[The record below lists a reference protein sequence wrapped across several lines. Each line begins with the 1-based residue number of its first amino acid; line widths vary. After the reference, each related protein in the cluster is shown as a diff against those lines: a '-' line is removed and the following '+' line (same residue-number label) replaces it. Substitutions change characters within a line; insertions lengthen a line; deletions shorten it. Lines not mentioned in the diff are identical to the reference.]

1 MTKTTKSNRIDYS
14 KYEVDEVAE
23 TISDAIFFPLY
34 IGKVLGLTVLVA
46 SVLLFVY
53 AYFQNE
59 YILLVILLFLLL
71 FIVSLPSIILI
82 SGIRLINTIRDDL
95 NKVITITTETAI
107 HVYND
112 TRQLGAQRSEGA
124 PVSTSFKDV
133 FRGVGLF
140 VIKPTLK
147 KVLEKRIKFFALPFT
162 FITDLIFSRLV
173 KVKANEIEEM
183 IEQEDLQEAPK
194 LEEHKIMKGISKT
207 TSITSSVLKTPF
219 IVALVIYGLINI
231 LLIKVLTLI
240 F

>member
-1 MTKTTKSNRIDYS
+1 MSKNNRIDYS

-34 IGKVLGLTVLVA
+34 IGRIVGLTVLIA
-46 SVLLFVY
+46 SVVLFVY

-59 YILLVILLFLLL
+59 YILLVILLFLL
-71 FIVSLPSIILI
+71 FFVVSLPTIVLVSA
-82 SGIRLINTIRDDL
+82 IRLINRIRDDL
-95 NKVITITTETAI
+95 NKVILITTETAI

-112 TRQLGAQRSEGA
+112 TRQLGTQQSEGI

-133 FRGVGLF
+133 FRGVALF
-140 VIKPTLK
+140 VIKPSLK

-162 FITDLIFSRLV
+162 FITDLVFSRLI
-173 KVKANEIEEM
+173 KVKASEIEEV
-183 IEQEDLQEAPK
+183 IEQEDIQEGTT

-207 TSITSSVLKTPF
+207 TSVTSSVLKTPF
-219 IVALVIYGLINI
+219 VIALVLYGIVNI
-231 LLIKVLTLI
+231 LLIKLLVWI

>member
-1 MTKTTKSNRIDYS
+1 MQKNNRIDYS

-34 IGKVLGLTVLVA
+34 IGRILGLTVLIA
-46 SVLLFVY
+46 SVILFVY

-71 FIVSLPSIILI
+71 FVVSLPTIILI
-82 SGIRLINTIRDDL
+82 SAIRLINRIRDDL
-95 NKVITITTETAI
+95 NKVILITTETAI

-112 TRQLGAQRSEGA
+112 TRQLGTQRSEGVS
-124 PVSTSFKDV
+124 VSTSFKDV
-133 FRGVGLF
+133 FRGVALF
-140 VIKPTLK
+140 VIKPSLK

-162 FITDLIFSRLV
+162 FITDLVFSRLV
-173 KVKANEIEEM
+173 KVKATEIEAV
-183 IEQEDLQEAPK
+183 IAQEDIEEGAAI
-194 LEEHKIMKGISKT
+194 EEHKIMKGISKT

-219 IVALVIYGLINI
+219 VIALVLYGIINI
-231 LLIKVLTLI
+231 LLIKLLILI

>member
-1 MTKTTKSNRIDYS
+1 MQKNNRIDYS

-34 IGKVLGLTVLVA
+34 IGRILGLTVLIA
-46 SVLLFVY
+46 SVILFVY

-71 FIVSLPSIILI
+71 FVVSLPTIILI
-82 SGIRLINTIRDDL
+82 SAIRLINRIRDDL
-95 NKVITITTETAI
+95 NKVILITTETAI

-112 TRQLGAQRSEGA
+112 TRQLGTQRSEGV

-133 FRGVGLF
+133 FRGVALF
-140 VIKPTLK
+140 VIKPSLK

-162 FITDLIFSRLV
+162 FITDLVFSRLV
-173 KVKANEIEEM
+173 KVKATEIEAV
-183 IEQEDLQEAPK
+183 IAQEDIEEGAAI
-194 LEEHKIMKGISKT
+194 EEHKIMKGISKT

-219 IVALVIYGLINI
+219 VIALVLYGIINI
-231 LLIKVLTLI
+231 LLIKLLILI

>member
-1 MTKTTKSNRIDYS
+1 MSETTKSNRIDYS

-34 IGKVLGLTVLVA
+34 IGKVLGLTVLIA

-59 YILLVILLFLLL
+59 YILLVILLFLLC

-82 SGIRLINTIRDDL
+82 SAIRLINTIRDDL
-95 NKVITITTETAI
+95 NKVILIAAETAV
-107 HVYND
+107 HAYND
-112 TRQLGAQRSEGA
+112 TRQLGTQRSEGE
-124 PVSTSFKDV
+124 PISTSFKDV
-133 FRGVGLF
+133 FRGVALF

-147 KVLEKRIKFFALPFT
+147 KVLEKRIKFFAFPFL
-162 FITDLIFSRLV
+162 FVVDKIFSRLV
-173 KVKANEIEEM
+173 KVKELEIEK
-183 IEQEDLQEAPK
+183 A
-194 LEEHKIMKGISKT
+194 LESEEIGDEELLDGNKIMKGISKT

-219 IVALVIYGLINI
+219 IIALVIYGFVNV
-231 LLIKVLTLI
+231 LLIKILTWI